1 MTTHQSDATLA
12 ATFIRSTARAATS
25 LGTNA
30 RGFTRSA
37 LAAALAETLRE
48 LSHLSWLRKLSRRLA
63 MSGLPAVGRSRLT
76 RRLPG
81 ILAVFEHEQSERGRK
96 IIVLARLVDA
106 GYEIAQFLSPG
117 FGDRDKT
124 MPKGIFKAHAR
135 LMSRQ
140 HD

>member
-1 MTTHQSDATLA
+1 M
-12 ATFIRSTARAATS
+12 S
-25 LGTNA
+25 LGTSA
-30 RGFTRSA
+30 RGFVRSG
-37 LAAALAETLRE
+37 LAAALAKALGEFLR
-48 LSHLSWLRKLSRRLA
+48 LLA
-63 MSGLPAVGRSRLT
+63 MLGLPAAGCPDLT
-76 RRLPG
+76 AWCPSLARRLRGP
-81 ILAVFEHEQSERGRK
+81 LAVFEHEQPERGRK
-96 IIVLARLVDA
+96 IIVLSRLVDA